1 MANDV
6 EITVRVKQSGS
17 FASVSQDLRNLK
29 GRAQDSSQAL
39 RTLSTRT
46 SAAGLALRVLGNG
59 AQEAERALVG
69 LRAVAGDIKV
79 KAKIDNE
86 TRAGIAA
93 VRSAIRDLKNES
105 PVRLEATFDGQTA
118 DITAAARAMRDL
130 KGDARQAGQA
140 LDGLTPKAAAAA
152 VALNALQ
159 NAAEDA
165 SRALRTLRGRA
176 AAAAAAMAELRAA
189 TTSASN
195 SMRTFA
201 NRADS
206 AHGRLGDLSDRSR
219 TLRSDMDDL
228 DGVLGRVGA
237 GLNGLRGRLGSVST
251 SAGRSDGSMRGLI
264 GTALALS
271 TALLPIAAAAA
282 PVAGTMGAA
291 AVAMGA
297 FGAAVVPQIGR
308 LADAVSA
315 QVKYSDAVR
324 THGAASKQAAT
335 ASLAMQDSVSRMT
348 PATREAAAGFMAV
361 KESTREWSD
370 ALSSST
376 MPVFTKSFATFRA
389 MLPSFTP
396 LVAGAAS
403 ELDKFVTTI
412 AGGVNSAGYDEFMAK
427 FGAFA
432 TGALKS
438 VLDGII
444 RLSRSISGFV
454 KGGGLDGFME
464 YARANGPLVAETL
477 RNIGSAIVHL
487 VASSGDLGVT
497 MLTVVNS
504 FAKLVNALP
513 KELISTVLQ
522 LYAAFKLFGLA
533 AAGIAA
539 VGAAVSGMGAA
550 LVSFRVAAV
559 AAGGGI
565 AGLRA
570 AFLALS
576 TAAKT
581 TVAVAGITVLFVA
594 LQKLSQ
600 IGKAAP
606 ADIDQL
612 TTSMGKLANTGR
624 ASGEAARVFGSDL
637 GKLGESLRTL
647 ARPSNLDKTQQ
658 FLTQLIG
665 MDSTPV
671 KDAKANFQAMDEALT
686 NMVKGGN
693 IDLAAESL
701 QVVMDKMGKQGF
713 TAEEVRSQLDGYRS
727 AMDEVAFQQ
736 QMAAQAQGLFGEQ
749 AMATSQKL
757 AAQKASADGLRQS
770 VQALNDVHRAA
781 LGGMIGF
788 EAAIDAA
795 AEAARQNAGVLT
807 MSGGQLDLNGAK
819 ARTAAAALQDLGTKT
834 DQAASSARESGAS
847 WDSVSAI
854 LERGRSSLISSAQ
867 AMGLSSSEARRL
879 ARSIIDIPNK
889 TTYVKGNLQDL
900 EAKLA
905 AAKSELR
912 SVPDSRRAEV
922 RARIDQLQAAVNSAR
937 AALNSVQSKTVFINT
952 YHTDYVSTV
961 RSAQFGIPG
970 DLLLRASGGPI
981 RGPGTGTSD
990 DVPVMASNG
999 EYMVRAM
1006 AVQKYGT
1013 PFLDAIN
1020 SGTLQTFAKGGKISD
1035 ATRQARGQMG
1045 SDLTVSHFG
1054 RMTGRKR
1061 SEFASAMDN
1070 PNNLGDLAQSLN
1082 KWRGLIKG
1090 AFSGGVEKRLLGAL
1104 DRTGRE
1110 LIKQEKALTK
1120 VNSALDGARDKLK
1133 GLRDKA
1139 SQVRDSVASGI
1150 TGSANITGS
1159 VQGGGRTSV
1168 GRIMNDLL
1176 GSRDKAVSFAGA
1188 LKELRARGLN
1198 SGSLQEIANAG
1209 IDGGGL
1215 ATAEALMSARGS
1227 DLQRIN
1233 QLRSQITSAAGAAGQ
1248 TTADAMY
1255 GAGIKAA
1262 ERLVKGLEKQQDR
1275 LQKTMER
1282 VAAAMERTL
1291 ERALGIKGKAHGG
1304 ITGAAGGGPRSA
1316 LTWVGEQG
1324 PELVNLPFGSRV
1336 RTAGD
1341 SRRMAAGMG
1350 SGGSTPIVIHLQIGG
1365 REFGEL
1371 VVDTARRE
1379 VRTRGGNVQA
1389 VLGR

>member
-6 EITVRVKQSGS
+6 EITVKVKSGDTG
-17 FASVSQDLRNLK
+17 FAAVNADLATMKTAAHNASEK
-29 GRAQDSSQAL
+29 V
-39 RTLSTRT
+39 RTLGTRT
-46 SAAGLALRVLGNG
+46 SAAALAMRVLGTG
-59 AQEAERALVG
+59 ANSATTALTELRTAAEN
-69 LRAVAGDIKV
+69 IKV
-79 KAKIDNE
+79 KASIDDQTE
-86 TRAGIAA
+86 SGITSVKAA
-93 VRSAIRDLKNES
+93 IEELKNEG
-105 PVRLEATFDGQTA
+105 PVQLNAVFDGQTA
-118 DITAAARAMRDL
+118 DIAAAAQAMKDL
-130 KGDARQAGQA
+130 KDDAHDAGTA

-152 VALNALQ
+152 VALNSLQ

-165 SRALRTLRGRA
+165 ARALRTLRGRA
-176 AAAAAAMAELRAA
+176 AAAAAAMAELRMV

-201 NRADS
+201 NRTDS

-219 TLRSDMDDL
+219 TLRSDMNDL

-251 SAGRSDGSMRGLI
+251 SAGQSDGSMKGLT
-264 GTALALS
+264 GAAVALA

-291 AVAMGA
+291 ALAMGA
-297 FGAAVVPQIGR
+297 FGAAVAPQIGR
-308 LADAVSA
+308 LSDAVSA
-315 QVKYSDAVR
+315 QTKYSDAVR
-324 THGAASKQAAT
+324 THGAASKEAAT
-335 ASLAMQDSVSRMT
+335 ASVAMQASLSRMT
-348 PATREAAAGFMAV
+348 PATREAAAGFMAA
-361 KESTREWSD
+361 KESTRAWSD
-370 ALSSST
+370 SLSSST

-412 AGGVNSAGYDEFMAK
+412 AGGVNSSGYDEFMAK
-427 FGAFA
+427 FATFA

-438 VLDGII
+438 VLDGVI
-444 RLSRSISGFV
+444 RLSRSISSFV
-454 KGGGLDGFME
+454 SGGGLDGFMA
-464 YARANGPLVAETL
+464 YARENGPLVAETL
-477 RNIGSAIVHL
+477 RNITGAIVHL

-497 MLTVVNS
+497 MLSVVNA
-504 FAKLVNALP
+504 FAKLVTSLP

-533 AAGIAA
+533 AAGITA
-539 VGAAVSGMGAA
+539 VGAAVGGMGAA

-624 ASGEAARVFGSDL
+624 VSGEAARVFGSDL

-658 FLTQLIG
+658 FLTQLVG
-665 MDSTPV
+665 MDSSPV

-736 QMAAQAQGLFGEQ
+736 QMAAQAQGLFGAQ
-749 AMATSQKL
+749 ALATSEKL
-757 AAQKASADGLRQS
+757 SAQKASADGLRQAI
-770 VQALNDVHRAA
+770 QALNDVHRAG

-788 EAAIDAA
+788 EAAIDVA
-795 AEAARQNAGVLT
+795 AEAARKNAGALT
-807 MSGGQLDLNGAK
+807 MTGGQLDLNSEK
-819 ARTAAAALQDLGTKT
+819 ARNAATALQDLAAKT
-834 DQAASSARESGAS
+834 DGAASAARESGSS
-847 WDSVSAI
+847 WEAVNAI
-854 LERGRSSLISSAQ
+854 YERGRSKLIANAQ
-867 AMGLSSSEARRL
+867 AMGLTKSQAQAL
-879 ARSIIDIPNK
+879 AAQILATPNK
-889 TTYVKGNLQDL
+889 TAQLKGNLEDL
-900 EAKLA
+900 QAKLNS
-905 AAKSELR
+905 AKSQLK
-912 SVPDSRRAEV
+912 SVPDSRRAEL
-922 RARIDQLQAAVNSAR
+922 RARIDQLQGAVASAK

-970 DLLLRASGGPI
+970 DLLRASGGPI

-999 EYMVRAM
+999 EYMIRTA
-1006 AVQKYGT
+1006 AVKKYGT
-1013 PFLDAIN
+1013 RFLDAVN
-1020 SGTLQTFAKGGKISD
+1020 SGTLPAFAKGGKISD
-1035 ATRQARGQMG
+1035 AMKQARSQMG

-1054 RMTGRKR
+1054 RMTGRRR

-1070 PNNLGDLAQSLN
+1070 PNSLGDLAQSLN

-1139 SQVRDSVASGI
+1139 AQVKDSVASGI

-1176 GSRDKAVSFAGA
+1176 GNRDKAVSFAGA
-1188 LKELRARGLN
+1188 LKELKARGLN

-1262 ERLVKGLEKQQDR
+1262 EKLVKGLEKQQDR

-1282 VAAAMERTL
+1282 VAAAMERAL

-1304 ITGAAGGGPRSA
+1304 ITGAAGGGPRSSR
-1316 LTWVGEQG
+1316 TWVGEQG
-1324 PELVNLPFGSRV
+1324 PEIVDLPFGSRV

-1341 SRRMAAGMG
+1341 SRRLAGAG
-1350 SGGSTPIVIHLQIGG
+1350 GVGGSPMVIQLNIGG
-1365 REFGEL
+1365 RAFGEL
-1371 VVDTARRE
+1371 LIDTTRRE

-1389 VLGR
+1389 VLGQ